1 MLVLWLL
8 DLLFVATVLIVGV
21 TQLVIP
27 ILRGRPIF
35 PIFRRE
41 RMLVS
46 EIAEAEADL
55 EQAKLERR
63 LEDTRREAE
72 RIRSGGDEN

>member
-1 MLVLWLL
+1 MLVLVLL
-8 DLLFVATVLIVGV
+8 DLLLVATVILVGV
-21 TQLVIP
+21 TQLLIP
-27 ILRGRPIF
+27 LLRGRPIF

-41 RMLVS
+41 RILVS

-63 LEDTRREAE
+63 LEETRRRAE
-72 RIRSGGDEN
+72 DLRSDDDRQ